1 MSASSLE
8 SKKSSGLELFGMPWP
23 MFLVLTAIVLLSAF
37 LGTLPNNMI
46 GGFSFMIVTGTIL
59 SYIGDHLP
67 IVKTYLGGGPIVV
80 IFGSAALLYFGLI
93 GEGTV
98 EVVNNFMKN
107 SNFLDFYIAA
117 LITGSILGM
126 NRKLLINAAVR
137 YLPAIIGGVIC
148 ALGLA
153 YIVGTLIGYGGEQAM
168 FFVAIPIMGGG
179 MGAGA
184 VPLSQIFA
192 SETGQSAESLLSVM
206 VPAVALGNA
215 LAIVFGGLLDRLGKK
230 KPSLSGE
237 GQLMVNHI
245 NDSSDAD
252 RENLKDTMAITMRN
266 LGIGLLMST
275 AFFNIGTIIGKFV
288 PAIHSYAWMILA
300 VAVMK
305 ILGLVPEKFEICCHQ
320 WFNFMMS
327 NLTSALLIGV
337 GITYTDLGEVLSAF
351 SGAYVILV
359 FVTVVGAVIGSAV
372 VGRLVGFYPIE
383 SSITAGLCMANMGGT
398 GDVAVLS
405 AAGRM
410 NLMPFAQISS
420 RIGGAFMLLLSSFL
434 LRLFGLG

>member
-8 SKKSSGLELFGMPWP
+8 AKKSSGLELFGMPWP

-192 SETGQSAESLLSVM
+192 SETGQSAESLLSVL

-237 GQLMVNHI
+237 GQLMVNRI

>member
-8 SKKSSGLELFGMPWP
+8 AKKSSGLELFGMPWP

-237 GQLMVNHI
+237 GQLMVNRI

-300 VAVMK
+300 VAAMK

>member
-8 SKKSSGLELFGMPWP
+8 AKKSSGLELFGIPWP

-237 GQLMVNHI
+237 GQLMVNRI

>member
-8 SKKSSGLELFGMPWP
+8 AKKSSGLELFGMPWP

-237 GQLMVNHI
+237 GQLMVNRI

>member
-8 SKKSSGLELFGMPWP
+8 AKKSSGLELFGIPWP

-237 GQLMVNHI
+237 GQLMVNQI

-288 PAIHSYAWMILA
+288 PAITPTP
-300 VAVMK
+300 
-305 ILGLVPEKFEICCHQ
+305 G
-320 WFNFMMS
+320 
-327 NLTSALLIGV
+327 
-337 GITYTDLGEVLSAF
+337 
-351 SGAYVILV
+351 
-359 FVTVVGAVIGSAV
+359 
-372 VGRLVGFYPIE
+372 
-383 SSITAGLCMANMGGT
+383 
-398 GDVAVLS
+398 
-405 AAGRM
+405 
-410 NLMPFAQISS
+410 
-420 RIGGAFMLLLSSFL
+420 
-434 LRLFGLG
+434 

>member
-8 SKKSSGLELFGMPWP
+8 AKKSSGLELFGMPWP

-237 GQLMVNHI
+237 GQLMVNQI

-266 LGIGLLMST
+266 LGVGLLMST

-305 ILGLVPEKFEICCHQ
+305 ILGLVPEKLEICCHQ

>member
-8 SKKSSGLELFGMPWP
+8 AKKSSGLELFGMPWP

-192 SETGQSAESLLSVM
+192 SETGQSAESLLSMM

-215 LAIVFGGLLDRLGKK
+215 LAIVFGGILNRVGKK
-230 KPSLSGE
+230 IPALSGE
-237 GQLMVNHI
+237 GQLMAHHA

-252 RENLKDTMAITMRN
+252 KENLKDTMAITMRN

-305 ILGLVPEKFEICCHQ
+305 VLGLVPEKFEICCHQ
-320 WFNFMMS
+320 WFNFIMS

-359 FVTVVGAVIGSAV
+359 FVTVVGAVVGAGL
-372 VGRLVGFYPIE
+372 VGRLVGFFPIE
-383 SSITAGLCMANMGGT
+383 SAITAGLCMANMGGT

-405 AAGRM
+405 AANRM
-410 NLMPFAQISS
+410 NLMPFGQISS